1 MNSHFW
7 KNCSAQEER
16 AFLLDLNLLRQ
27 YGDAWS
33 DKEKIALLYTVSR
46 TINQHYLTVKI
57 PKRTGGLRT
66 LHAPDP
72 LLKMIQKNILSLLET
87 RTLSAFATA
96 YRKGGSILANA
107 TPHVGKKQL
116 LQLDLLDFFDSLS
129 FPMVMAAAFPKTVFP
144 DNTRM
149 LLTNLCCLND
159 ALPQGAPTSALIS
172 NLIMRP
178 FDDYIGEW
186 CKERQIAYSRYSDD
200 LTFSTNEG
208 DLTLVKRKVEHF
220 LEAMQLNLHPAK
232 TKYTDQS
239 MRQCVTGVVVNQH
252 PQVPR
257 RYRSMLRQEIYY
269 LEKFGLTGHLACLKE
284 KGEVAADLSE
294 KQYLRKLIGKVQFVC
309 AICPESAGFQDAYWR
324 LQKLAISF
332 EE

>member
-7 KNCSAQEER
+7 KNCSDQEER

-27 YGDAWS
+27 YDDTWS
-33 DKEKIALLYTVSR
+33 DKEKIEVLYTVSR
-46 TINQHYLTVKI
+46 SINQHYLTVKI
-57 PKRTGGLRT
+57 PKRTGGVRT

-72 LLKMIQKNILSLLET
+72 LLKMIQKNILMLLET
-87 RTLSAFATA
+87 RTLSSFATA
-96 YRKGGSILANA
+96 YRKGGGILPNA
-107 TPHVGKKQL
+107 SPHVGKKQL

-129 FPMVMAAAFPKTVFP
+129 FPKVMAAAFPKSLFP

-159 ALPQGAPTSALIS
+159 GLPQGAPTSALIS

-186 CKERQIAYSRYSDD
+186 CKERGVTYSRYSDD
-200 LTFSTNEG
+200 LTFSTNEA

-220 LEAMQLNLHPAK
+220 LEAMQLDLNPHK

-239 MRQCVTGVVVNQH
+239 MQQRVTGIVVNQH

-257 RYRSMLRQEIYY
+257 RYRNKLRQEIYY
-269 LEKFGLTGHLACLKE
+269 LEKYGLADHLACLKE
-284 KGEVAADLSE
+284 KGEVAESLIE

-309 AICPESAGFQDAYWR
+309 AICPESTGFPDAYQR
-324 LQKLAISF
+324 LQKLALSF
-332 EE
+332 EK